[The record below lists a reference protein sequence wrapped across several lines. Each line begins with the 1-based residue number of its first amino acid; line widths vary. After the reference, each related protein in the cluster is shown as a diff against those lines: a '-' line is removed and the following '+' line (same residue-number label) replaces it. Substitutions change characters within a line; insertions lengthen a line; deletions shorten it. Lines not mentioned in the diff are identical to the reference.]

1 MSAATTILAP
11 RGNPLAIRFVL
22 VRGLKPVHMRQ
33 TGVGTTRFRT
43 DHKGR
48 DPGRKAWHDAGRA

>member
-1 MSAATTILAP
+1 MSAATTILAQ

-22 VRGLKPVHMRQ
+22 VRGLKPVHIRQ
-33 TGVGTTRFRT
+33 TGVRTTRFRT

-48 DPGRKAWHDAGRA
+48 KPGRKALHDGGRA